1 MLIKSNGFTHVAS
14 KNCHVRTHVSQLAS
28 ARACHSAQCAVEMSC
43 YVDCI
48 RFFFIFSA
56 IGVKSSAPKRKQNC
70 VLMVDDELQ
79 CVHSRM
85 GNVNIKKVMRIN
97 TDLHVITNL

>member
-1 MLIKSNGFTHVAS
+1 MFINSNGFTHVAS

-28 ARACHSAQCAVEMSC
+28 ARACHSAQSVVEMSC

-48 RFFFIFSA
+48 RFFIFSA

-70 VLMVDDELQ
+70 VLMVDD
-79 CVHSRM
+79 
-85 GNVNIKKVMRIN
+85 
-97 TDLHVITNL
+97 DLSVFTLAWGM